1 MNDYT
6 AYQIARS
13 HQRELIA
20 EAERARRVRQG
31 RHQDVRVG

>member
-1 MNDYT
+1 MDHHT

-20 EAERARRVRQG
+20 EAERARRAATAKR
-31 RHQDVRVG
+31 RDSR

>member
-6 AYQIARS
+6 AYQIARA

-20 EAERARRVRQG
+20 EAERARRAARAK
-31 RHQDVRVG
+31 RRDPR

>member
-6 AYQIARS
+6 AHQIARS

-20 EAERARRVRQG
+20 EAERARRAATAKR
-31 RHQDVRVG
+31 RDSR